1 MNDENIAGHN
11 PNSPIERRHYS
22 TRVFPTMGFISKSG
36 PSEPAAGFSTSMFH
50 AYVKAVSKRRT
61 WQSMFDVSLREER
74 NETKRRT
81 SRTCDGSLR
90 KSDRLRMAR
99 KPEGFEPYIEAFSME
114 EHVSLEQKWGPTD
127 ILGDGAASSCDVE
140 FYRPRFGFSSLS
152 LLLFSSNAL

>member
-22 TRVFPTMGFISKSG
+22 TRVFPTTGCTFRNPDLLSLRVLDVDVSCLCQG
-36 PSEPAAGFSTSMFH
+36 G
-50 AYVKAVSKRRT
+50 SKRRT

-114 EHVSLEQKWGPTD
+114 ERVSLEQKWGPTT
-127 ILGDGAASSCDVE
+127 S
-140 FYRPRFGFSSLS
+140 
-152 LLLFSSNAL
+152 